1 MRTKGSL
8 NIPLQQVSYGM
19 PYTAARAPGN
29 TSQPEW
35 AQSKM
40 RLGRIAKPQRYQSA
54 DPEQK
59 LKIFLQDI

>member
-1 MRTKGSL
+1 MRMKGSL

-29 TSQPEW
+29 TSQPKGTYN
-35 AQSKM
+35 KM
-40 RLGRIAKPQRYQSA
+40 CLGRIAEPQRYQGT

-59 LKIFLQDI
+59 LEIFLKDI